1 MKTKTP
7 KVWQNINNRT
17 PDFLINNIYERQL
30 CSSSERG
37 HSRPDYDLA
46 WLNSWVKSQPEF
58 QSLFDAW
65 IASECQTLL
74 IPSVDR
80 FNDAIGYTKDNL
92 HKVMTWADNKRRGEV
107 LRGQGV
113 SKHKRYKEVHQFDIQ
128 GNYITTFH
136 SAWSAYRALKG
147 VDSKGTHIIQ
157 VCEGKRNIAEGFI
170 WSFDR
175 KGSDVALKIKNVN
188 NTLKARAICGIH
200 VKDNSYV
207 ELPSAKS
214 AISEIKVQGA
224 NILKCLNGERH
235 TAGEFSWK
243 YLDNH
248 LLDLLNEIEGI
259 NTKPKEKIHHSQ
271 INFDEDTC
279 LVSINHIQ

>member
-7 KVWQNINNRT
+7 KIWQDLANRT
-17 PDFLINNIYERQL
+17 PDFLIKSIYERQL
-30 CSSSERG
+30 ASSRTRG
-37 HSRPDYDLA
+37 HIRPDYDLA

-65 IASECQTLL
+65 ITSECQTLL

-80 FNDAIGYTKDNL
+80 FDDSIGYTKANL
-92 HKVMTWADNKRRGEV
+92 HKVMTWAENKRRGEV

-113 SKHKRYKEVHQFDIQ
+113 SKHGTAKEVHQFDKQ
-128 GNYITTFH
+128 GNYVNTYH
-136 SAWSAYRALKG
+136 SARSAYISLRG
-147 VDSKGTHIIQ
+147 FDSVCTHIIE

-175 KGSDVALKIKNVN
+175 NGSDVALKIKNVN
-188 NTLKARAICGIH
+188 NTLKARAICGTNI
-200 VKDNSYV
+200 KDSSYV

-224 NILKCLNGERH
+224 NILKCLTGERH

-248 LLDLLNEIEGI
+248 LLDLLNEIEGTD
-259 NTKPKEKIHHSQ
+259 NKPKEKIHHSQ

-279 LVSINHIQ
+279 LVSINKL

>member
-1 MKTKTP
+1 MKNTTP
-7 KVWQNINNRT
+7 KVWQDLANRT
-17 PDFLINNIYERQL
+17 PDFLIKSIYERQL
-30 CSSSERG
+30 ASSRTRG
-37 HSRPDYDLA
+37 HSMPDYDLA

-58 QSLFDAW
+58 QALFDAW
-65 IASECQTLL
+65 VASDCQTLL

-80 FNDAIGYTKDNL
+80 FDDSIGYTKANL
-92 HKVMTWADNKRRGEV
+92 HKVMTWAENKRRGEV

-113 SKHKRYKEVHQFDIQ
+113 SKALNHKEVHQFDLQ

-136 SAWSAYRALKG
+136 SARAAYIAIKG
-147 VDSKGTHIIQ
+147 FASMGSHIIE

-175 KGSDVALKIKNVN
+175 NGSDVALKIKNIN
-188 NTLKARAICGIH
+188 NTLKARAICGINI
-200 VKDNSYV
+200 KDNSYV
-207 ELPSAKS
+207 ELSS
-214 AISEIKVQGA
+214 IYSSLESIGVQGA
-224 NILKCLNGERH
+224 NISKCLNGKRN

-248 LLDLLNEIEGI
+248 LLDLLNEIEGTD
-259 NTKPKEKIHHSQ
+259 NKPKEKIHHSQ

-279 LVSINHIQ
+279 LVSINKL

>member
-1 MKTKTP
+1 MKNTTP
-7 KVWQNINNRT
+7 KIWQDLANRT
-17 PDFLINNIYERQL
+17 PDFLIKSIYERQL
-30 CSSSERG
+30 ASSRTRG

-147 VDSKGTHIIQ
+147 VDNIGTHIIS

-175 KGSDVALKIKNVN
+175 NGSDVALKIKNVN
-188 NTLKARAICGIH
+188 NTLKARAVCGT
-200 VKDNSYV
+200 KGDSYV
-207 ELPSAKS
+207 ELSS
-214 AISEIKVQGA
+214 IYSSLESIGVQGA
-224 NILKCLNGERH
+224 NISKCLNGKRN

-248 LLDLLNEIEGI
+248 ILDLLNEIEGT

-279 LVSINHIQ
+279 LISINKL

>member
-17 PDFLINNIYERQL
+17 PDFLIKNIYEAQL
-30 CSSSERG
+30 SSSKTRG
-37 HSRPDYDLA
+37 HSMPDYDLV
-46 WLNSWVKSQPEF
+46 WLNNWVKSQPEF

-80 FNDAIGYTKDNL
+80 FDDAIGYTKANL

-113 SKHKRYKEVHQFDIQ
+113 SKHERYKEVHQFDME
-128 GNYITTFH
+128 GNYVATFH
-136 SAWSAYRALKG
+136 SARAAYIALKG
-147 VDSKGTHIIQ
+147 IDNIGTHIIS

-170 WSFDR
+170 WSFD
-175 KGSDVALKIKNVN
+175 KNGSDVALKIKNVN
-188 NTLKARAICGIH
+188 NTLKARAICGTHI
-200 VKDNSYV
+200 KDNSYV
-207 ELPSAKS
+207 ELSS
-214 AISEIKVQGA
+214 IYSSLESIGVRGA
-224 NILKCLNGERH
+224 NISKCLNGKRN

-248 LLDLLNEIEGI
+248 LLDLLNKIEGT

-279 LVSINHIQ
+279 LISINKL

>member
-1 MKTKTP
+1 MKNTTP
-7 KVWQNINNRT
+7 KVWQDLANRT
-17 PDFLINNIYERQL
+17 PDFLIKSIYERQL
-30 CSSSERG
+30 ASSRTRG
-37 HSRPDYDLA
+37 HSMPDYDLA
-46 WLNSWVKSQPEF
+46 WLNNWVKSQTEF
-58 QSLFDAW
+58 QALFDAW

-80 FNDAIGYTKDNL
+80 FDDAIGYTKANL
-92 HKVMTWADNKRRGEV
+92 HKVMTWAENKRRGEV

-113 SKHKRYKEVHQFDIQ
+113 SKALNHKEVHQFDLQ

-136 SAWSAYRALKG
+136 SARAAYIAIKG
-147 VDSKGTHIIQ
+147 FASMSSHIIE

-175 KGSDVALKIKNVN
+175 SGSDVALKIKNVN
-188 NTLKARAICGIH
+188 NTLKARAICGVH
-200 VKDNSYV
+200 TKDNSYV

-214 AISEIKVQGA
+214 ALSEIKVQGA

-248 LLDLLNEIEGI
+248 LLDLLNEIEGTY
-259 NTKPKEKIHHSQ
+259 NKPKEKIHHSQ

>member
-7 KVWQNINNRT
+7 KVWQNISNRT
-17 PDFLINNIYERQL
+17 PDFLIKNIYEAQI
-30 CSSSERG
+30 SSSKTRG
-37 HSRPDYDLA
+37 HLMPDYDLA
-46 WLNSWVKSQPEF
+46 WLNNWVKSQTEF
-58 QSLFDAW
+58 QALFDAW
-65 IASECQTLL
+65 IASECQTPL

-80 FNDAIGYTKDNL
+80 FDDAIGYTKANL
-92 HKVMTWADNKRRGEV
+92 HKVMTWAENKRRGEV

-113 SKHKRYKEVHQFDIQ
+113 SKALNHKEVHQFDLQ

-136 SAWSAYRALKG
+136 SARAAYIAIKG
-147 VDSKGTHIIQ
+147 FASMSSHIIE

-175 KGSDVALKIKNVN
+175 NGNDVALKIKNVN
-188 NTLKARAICGIH
+188 STLKARAVCGT
-200 VKDNSYV
+200 KGDSYV
-207 ELPSAKS
+207 ELSS
-214 AISEIKVQGA
+214 IYSSLDSIGVQGA
-224 NILKCLNGERH
+224 NISKCLNGKRN

-248 LLDLLNEIEGI
+248 LLDLLNKIEGTD
-259 NTKPKEKIHHSQ
+259 NKPKEKIHHSQ

-279 LVSINHIQ
+279 LISINRIQ